1 MIFRR
6 LLSFLFALSLAV
18 QLSAQ
23 LNTVRVMEIGRN
35 ALYFEDYVLS
45 IQYFNRVI
53 EVKPFLY
60 EPYFYRGLAKFYLD
74 DYVGAESDLTVA
86 IEKNPYIPRTYLLR
100 AMCRAQLEDF
110 ASAEKDIR
118 EALKYD
124 PYNPDLWQN
133 LGAFAMQSGEWERAA
148 ELVDTMFSY
157 SPRNSRAALLRTRI
171 ALNLKDTAV
180 AVAMANRAVELDRYS
195 SDVYDSRSMVYYELG
210 EYKLAEK
217 DLDRSVEL
225 MPSRGNTYV
234 NRALV
239 RYSQNDLRG
248 AMEDYDKA
256 LQVEPG
262 SFVALYNRGLL
273 RMNVGDDDR
282 ALEDFDRILEIDP
295 DNTMARFNRGLLRV
309 NVGDDAGAVA
319 DYTKV
324 IEDYPNFEYAYQCRA
339 VARRKIGDKKGVKE
353 DEAWLMKR
361 RLDIYNNGIE
371 SVTEEYSA
379 ENDKTRKRSDEN
391 IRNYSKMVVSD
402 DLYDKQYVVEYRG
415 KIQNRNAFVEM
426 ESSFALTYY
435 GSDDG
440 LGFSSAYNILLEKL
454 NDSLVG
460 DMDLLLTNN
469 ERALSENEVF
479 SHFDRIDRCSK
490 LIADNQN
497 DVNFL
502 FLRAIDYS
510 LVQDLESSL
519 VDLDRAIAL
528 DDDCWHL
535 YFVRSFVR
543 SKMYDSKMYEN
554 KENGALEL
562 NVPKTVTGLDYN
574 LVKADLDKVV
584 SLVPD
589 FAFAYFNRA
598 NAFSKMSDY
607 KSAIVDYTTAIEF
620 DNAFAEAYYNR
631 GLARIYTG
639 NVDEGVADLSRAG
652 ELGLFNAYSVIKRF
666 K

>member
-1 MIFRR
+1 MISRR
-6 LLSFLFALSLAV
+6 LIPFVVILFTVV
-18 QLSAQ
+18 QVNAQ
-23 LNTVRVMEIGRN
+23 LNTARVMEIGRN

-53 EVKPFLY
+53 EAKPFLY

-74 DYVGAESDLTVA
+74 DYVGAEADLTAA
-86 IEKNPYIPRTYLLR
+86 IEKNPYVPRNYQLR
-100 AMCRAQLEDF
+100 AMCRARLEEF
-110 ASAEKDIR
+110 ALAEQDIR
-118 EALKYD
+118 EAVKYD

-133 LGAFAMQSGEWERAA
+133 LGVIAMQAGEWERAS
-148 ELVDTMFSY
+148 EIVDTMLSY
-157 SPRNSRAALLRTRI
+157 SPRNSRAALLRTSI
-171 ALNLKDTAV
+171 ALNLKDTAT
-180 AVAMANRAVELDRYS
+180 AQEMANRAIELDRYS
-195 SDVYDSRSMVYYELG
+195 SEVYDNRSMVHYELG
-210 EYKLAEK
+210 EYELAEK
-217 DLDRSVEL
+217 DLNRSVEL

-239 RYSQNDLRG
+239 RYSQNNLRG

-256 LQVEPG
+256 LEVEPG

-282 ALEDFDRILEIDP
+282 ALEDFNRILEIDP

-309 NVGDDAGAVA
+309 NVGDDAGAVN

-339 VARRKIGDKKGVKE
+339 IARRKIGDEKGAKE
-353 DEAWLMKR
+353 DEAWLLKR

-371 SVTEEYSA
+371 SVAEEYSA

-402 DLYDKQYVVEYRG
+402 EIYDKQYVVEYRG

-426 ESSFALTYY
+426 EPSFALTYY
-435 GSDDG
+435 RTDDA

-454 NDSLVG
+454 NDLLVG
-460 DMDLLLTNN
+460 DMALLLTND
-469 ERALSENEVF
+469 ERALAENEVLL
-479 SHFDRIDRCSK
+479 HFDRIDKYSK
-490 LIADNQN
+490 LIAEDRR
-497 DVNFL
+497 DVKSL

-519 VDLDRAIAL
+519 ADLDRAIVL
-528 DDDCWHL
+528 DDRAWFL
-535 YFVRSFVR
+535 YFVRSLVR
-543 SKMYDSKMYEN
+543 SKIYDSKEHES
-554 KENGALEL
+554 KEGGVSDL
-562 NVPKTVTGLDYN
+562 NFSSAVSGFDYN
-574 LVKADLDKVV
+574 LVKADLDKVIEF
-584 SLVPD
+584 VPD

-598 NAFSKMSDY
+598 NVFSKMSDY
-607 KSAIVDYTTAIEF
+607 KSAIVDYTTAINL

>member
-1 MIFRR
+1 MILRR
-6 LLSFLFALSLAV
+6 FVSFLFALSLAV
-18 QLSAQ
+18 HLSAQ

-74 DYVGAESDLTVA
+74 DYVGAESDLSAA
-86 IEKNPYIPRTYLLR
+86 IEKNPYIPRSYLLR
-100 AMCRAQLEDF
+100 AMCRARLDDF
-110 ASAEKDIR
+110 VSAEKDIR

-133 LGAFAMQSGEWERAA
+133 LGAFAMQTGEWERAA

-157 SPRNSRAALLRTRI
+157 SPRNSRAALLRTRV
-171 ALNLKDTAV
+171 ALNLKDTAM

-210 EYKLAEK
+210 EYELAEM

-262 SFVALYNRGLL
+262 SFIALYNRGLL

-282 ALEDFDRILEIDP
+282 ALEDFNRVLEIDP

-309 NVGDDAGAVA
+309 NVGDFAGAVE

-324 IEDYPNFEYAYQCRA
+324 LEGYPNFEYAYQCRA
-339 VARRKIGDKKGVKE
+339 AARRKIGDRKGAEE

-371 SVTEEYSA
+371 TVTEEYSA

-402 DLYDKQYVVEYRG
+402 GMYDKQYVVEYRG

-426 ESSFALTYY
+426 EPSFALTYY
-435 GSDDG
+435 SSEND

-460 DMDLLLTNN
+460 DMNLLLTNN
-469 ERALSENEVF
+469 ERALSENEAL
-479 SHFDRIDRCSK
+479 SHFDRIDRYSK

-497 DVNFL
+497 DANSL

-519 VDLDRAIAL
+519 VDLDRAVAL
-528 DDDCWHL
+528 DDAWYL
-535 YFVRSFVR
+535 YFVRSLVR
-543 SKMYDSKMYEN
+543 SKMYDSKEYEN
-554 KENGALEL
+554 KESGGLEL
-562 NVPKTVTGLDYN
+562 NVSKAVTGLDYN

-584 SLVPD
+584 ELVPD

-598 NAFSKMSDY
+598 NIFSKMSDY
-607 KSAIVDYTTAIEF
+607 KSAIVDYTTAIDI
-620 DNAFAEAYYNR
+620 DNTFAEAYYNR

-652 ELGLFNAYSVIKRF
+652 ELGLYNAYSVIKRF

>member
-1 MIFRR
+1 MILRR
-6 LLSFLFALSLAV
+6 FVSFLFALSLAV
-18 QLSAQ
+18 HLSAQ

-74 DYVGAESDLTVA
+74 DYVGAESDLSAA
-86 IEKNPYIPRTYLLR
+86 IEKNPYIPRSYLLR
-100 AMCRAQLEDF
+100 AMCRARLDDF
-110 ASAEKDIR
+110 VSAEKDIR

-133 LGAFAMQSGEWERAA
+133 LGAFAMQTGEWERAA

-157 SPRNSRAALLRTRI
+157 SPRNSRAALLRTRV
-171 ALNLKDTAV
+171 ALNLKDTAM

-210 EYKLAEK
+210 EYELAEM

-262 SFVALYNRGLL
+262 SFIALYNRGLL

-282 ALEDFDRILEIDP
+282 ALEDFNRVLEIDP

-309 NVGDDAGAVA
+309 NVGDFAGAVE

-324 IEDYPNFEYAYQCRA
+324 LEGYPNFEYAYQCRA
-339 VARRKIGDKKGVKE
+339 AARRKIGDRKGAEE

-371 SVTEEYSA
+371 TVTEEYSA

-402 DLYDKQYVVEYRG
+402 GMYDKQYVVEYRG

-426 ESSFALTYY
+426 EPSFALTYY
-435 GSDDG
+435 SSEND

-454 NDSLVG
+454 NDSLAG
-460 DMDLLLTNN
+460 DMNLLLTNN
-469 ERALSENEVF
+469 ERALSENEAL
-479 SHFDRIDRCSK
+479 SHFDRIDRYSK

-497 DVNFL
+497 DANSL

-519 VDLDRAIAL
+519 VDLDRAVAL
-528 DDDCWHL
+528 DDAWYL
-535 YFVRSFVR
+535 YFVRSLVR
-543 SKMYDSKMYEN
+543 SKMYDSKEYEN
-554 KENGALEL
+554 KESGGLEL
-562 NVPKTVTGLDYN
+562 NVSKAVTGLDYN

-584 SLVPD
+584 ELVPD

-598 NAFSKMSDY
+598 NIFSKMSDY
-607 KSAIVDYTTAIEF
+607 KSAIVDYTTAIDI
-620 DNAFAEAYYNR
+620 DNTFAEAYYNR

-652 ELGLFNAYSVIKRF
+652 ELGLYNAYSVIKRF